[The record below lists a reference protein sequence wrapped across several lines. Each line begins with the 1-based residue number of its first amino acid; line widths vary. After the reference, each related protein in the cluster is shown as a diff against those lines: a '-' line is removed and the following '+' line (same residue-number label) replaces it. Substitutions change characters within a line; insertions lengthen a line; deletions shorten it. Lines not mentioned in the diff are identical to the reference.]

1 MGTRVGAILAIST
14 LLAAVFTVEASLGWS
29 AEGQTPSPANSIS
42 DSRPLK
48 YAQSN
53 GSINQ
58 EDRGGTASA
67 QPSHHGT
74 SAAQASHYAVRH
86 ARAMHA
92 FHKHLAA
99 KAALT
104 GDTTAHLNRAELAR
118 IQSGEPGEL
127 TGGVSAP
134 PAAAMPGAAM
144 PPAMPMPGN

>member
-1 MGTRVGAILAIST
+1 
-14 LLAAVFTVEASLGWS
+14 
-29 AEGQTPSPANSIS
+29 
-42 DSRPLK
+42 
-48 YAQSN
+48 
-53 GSINQ
+53 
-58 EDRGGTASA
+58 
-67 QPSHHGT
+67 
-74 SAAQASHYAVRH
+74 
-86 ARAMHA
+86 MHA